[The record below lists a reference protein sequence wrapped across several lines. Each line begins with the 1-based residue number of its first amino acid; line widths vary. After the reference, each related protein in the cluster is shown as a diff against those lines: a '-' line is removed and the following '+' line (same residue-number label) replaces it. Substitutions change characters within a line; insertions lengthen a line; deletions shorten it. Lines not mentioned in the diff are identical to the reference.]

1 MKRDMGR
8 WVVFSGGYT
17 EPIQMASG
25 EIVPGRGKGIGVC
38 AVDAVSG
45 RITCSAMLPSTPN
58 PSHLTT
64 TSDGRFLY
72 CVSELKEACGIC
84 GSTVSAYAVEEG
96 GARLRL
102 LSRQATCGADACFVC
117 LWHNEK
123 WLLAANYSGGSVAVF
138 PVEADHALGSASC
151 VLRHSGCGTDV
162 QRQESPHPHQILP
175 APDGHHVYVPDLGL
189 DRLVCYRFDE
199 EAGWLIKDDWQDISG
214 LPGQG
219 IRHGVFSADGTR
231 L

>member
-25 EIVPGRGKGIGVC
+25 EIVPGRGRGIGVC

-84 GSTVSAYAVEEG
+84 
-96 GARLRL
+96 
-102 LSRQATCGADACFVC
+102 LS
-117 LWHNEK
+117 
-123 WLLAANYSGGSVAVF
+123 
-138 PVEADHALGSASC
+138 
-151 VLRHSGCGTDV
+151 
-162 QRQESPHPHQILP
+162 
-175 APDGHHVYVPDLGL
+175 
-189 DRLVCYRFDE
+189 
-199 EAGWLIKDDWQDISG
+199 LIHI
-214 LPGQG
+214 
-219 IRHGVFSADGTR
+219 
-231 L
+231 

>member
-72 CVSELKEACGIC
+72 CVSELKEAGL
-84 GSTVSAYAVEEG
+84 
-96 GARLRL
+96 RLRGGGGRRAAASAQPSGDLRRGCL
-102 LSRQATCGADACFVC
+102 LCVP
-117 LWHNEK
+117 
-123 WLLAANYSGGSVAVF
+123 VA
-138 PVEADHALGSASC
+138 
-151 VLRHSGCGTDV
+151 
-162 QRQESPHPHQILP
+162 
-175 APDGHHVYVPDLGL
+175 
-189 DRLVCYRFDE
+189 
-199 EAGWLIKDDWQDISG
+199 
-214 LPGQG
+214 
-219 IRHGVFSADGTR
+219 
-231 L
+231 